1 MLNSLDVNKVIE
13 DKGTNRSRIEVL
25 SALLKLRQVCNHPQL
40 LDKSFIGEKDI
51 SGKYNQFLELLEEV
65 VEGGEKAL
73 VFSKF
78 TSMLNIFEEDLKK
91 KGITYLRLDGSTK
104 NRQELVDEFN
114 DNDEIKVFLISLKAG
129 GVGLNLTSASSVF
142 LYDPWWN
149 PMVEKQ
155 AMDRAHRI
163 GQTKVVN
170 VYKFITKNSI
180 EEKILKLQE
189 RKGNLFENL
198 VTEDKGYM
206 KKLEWDDLME
216 LFD

>member
-1 MLNSLDVNKVIE
+1 M
-13 DKGTNRSRIEVL
+13 
-25 SALLKLRQVCNHPQL
+25 P
-40 LDKSFIGEKDI
+40 
-51 SGKYNQFLELLEEV
+51 
-65 VEGGEKAL
+65 
-73 VFSKF
+73 
-78 TSMLNIFEEDLKK
+78 
-91 KGITYLRLDGSTK
+91 LDGILFPSV
-104 NRQELVDEFN
+104 Q
-114 DNDEIKVFLISLKAG
+114 AG
-129 GVGLNLTSASSVF
+129 GVGLNLTSASAVF

-163 GQTKVVN
+163 GQTQTVN

-198 VTEDKGYM
+198 VTEDSGYF
-206 KKLEWDDLME
+206 KKLEWEDLME

>member
-1 MLNSLDVNKVIE
+1 
-13 DKGTNRSRIEVL
+13 
-25 SALLKLRQVCNHPQL
+25 
-40 LDKSFIGEKDI
+40 
-51 SGKYNQFLELLEEV
+51 
-65 VEGGEKAL
+65 
-73 VFSKF
+73 
-78 TSMLNIFEEDLKK
+78 MLNIFEKDLNRI
-91 KGITYLRLDGSTK
+91 GIKFLRLDGSTK
-104 NRQELVDEFN
+104 NRQELVDQFN
-114 DNDEIKVFLISLKAG
+114 EDESIKVFLISLKAG
-129 GVGLNLTSASSVF
+129 GVGLNLTSASAVF

-163 GQTKVVN
+163 GQTKTVN

-198 VTEDKGYM
+198 VTEDSGFM
-206 KKLEWDDLME
+206 KRLEWDDLME

>member
-1 MLNSLDVNKVIE
+1 M
-13 DKGTNRSRIEVL
+13 
-25 SALLKLRQVCNHPQL
+25 
-40 LDKSFIGEKDI
+40 
-51 SGKYNQFLELLEEV
+51 
-65 VEGGEKAL
+65 
-73 VFSKF
+73 
-78 TSMLNIFEEDLKK
+78 
-91 KGITYLRLDGSTK
+91 
-104 NRQELVDEFN
+104 
-114 DNDEIKVFLISLKAG
+114 
-129 GVGLNLTSASSVF
+129 NLTSASAVF

-163 GQTKVVN
+163 GQMKTVN

-198 VTEDKGYM
+198 VTEDSGYF
-206 KKLEWDDLME
+206 KRLEWEDLME